1 MMPPNAMQPE
11 AQDAP
16 AEGADTGDGS
26 YEICLSVMPNEQFS
40 VYKESG
46 GQGQDAQGM
55 ESASSTQAGAEP
67 DAPRDTVN
75 GIEAA
80 LKEVLAL
87 YRANPIGGDEESGM
101 KAGYAETSR
110 RMGR

>member
-1 MMPPNAMQPE
+1 MMPPTAMQPE
-11 AQDAP
+11 DMHPDAQDAP
-16 AEGADTGDGS
+16 EAGAGVGIDGS
-26 YEICLSVMPNEQFS
+26 YEICLKVMPNDQFS

-46 GQGQDAQGM
+46 GQEQEG
-55 ESASSTQAGAEP
+55 TEP
-67 DAPRDTVN
+67 DAPRDTVQ